1 MLKPVATREEY
12 TDFIFDGKI
21 PEGYE
26 VDKTYYATG
35 RFYHMFIEKPDV
47 AALYRSIDHYGVIF
61 TVLMPCGSLV
71 YSEGGNQSPEYI
83 SKSGLY
89 LGDVPVHT
97 TIKKKVTSS
106 DETSRSSYYSSF
118 WVRAESISVFF

>member
-1 MLKPVATREEY
+1 MSRLIATREEY
-12 TDFIFDGKI
+12 KDFIFDGKI

-35 RFYHMFIEKPDV
+35 RSYHMIIYKNNV
-47 AALYRSIDHYGVIF
+47 AALYDHVKNGHVLF

-89 LGDVPVHT
+89 LGNVPVHT
-97 TIKKKVTSS
+97 TIKKKGN
-106 DETSRSSYYSSF
+106 
-118 WVRAESISVFF
+118 VFR